1 MRLKSKKDAL
11 DFVKR
16 HGVVLESARGA
27 VPSLAH
33 AIAGEQIRGSWWGHP
48 KGNLIYG
55 LLNDVRDS
63 GDVLACRL
71 IDGRVTLVHRRL
83 WPALVRIA
91 PRFDAAQL
99 AVISEEHTASGA
111 HRVTTQGFLEW
122 VPADIRAAAK
132 LLSEAEALEQLAP
145 LVANAKVVRKR
156 K

>member
-11 DFVKR
+11 EFVER

-27 VPSLAH
+27 VPSPAQ

-71 IDGRVTLVHRRL
+71 IDGRVTLCIAGCGRL
-83 WPALVRIA
+83 WCGLRRGLMPRDWRRFARSTPPRERIA
-91 PRFDAAQL
+91 
-99 AVISEEHTASGA
+99 
-111 HRVTTQGFLEW
+111 
-122 VPADIRAAAK
+122 
-132 LLSEAEALEQLAP
+132 
-145 LVANAKVVRKR
+145 
-156 K
+156 